1 MESNFFNMMLML
13 KRVGLMCV
21 FALNMVLALAQAPG
35 TVFPSGTFGVDYNA
49 FNSKNK
55 REGEWIRVYKSNP
68 KVMYYRGAFL
78 NGVPIGVFEF
88 YNEKGYLKSTVNH
101 IQDTTIN
108 DVVNYYSDG
117 KTVNSKG
124 RYVGK
129 KVGKTWERQK
139 QGLWEFFDADGR
151 LIRFE
156 NYKDNLLNGESKVY
170 FANGQISHEMIFLND
185 KMNGPFTEYTVEGK
199 ISKKGTYKNGIYD
212 GNIVVNY
219 DSGKKKEEGKFV
231 NGLRE
236 GSWNFYLETGLPELT
251 IWFKADKI
259 EKKHYANGTFQ
270 TYYDSGIPQSEY
282 TYKNYNK
289 EGAFAEYYDKGS
301 YEQIPAS
308 PEDVAQGIAY
318 REQLKGT
325 QVKQKGKYVNGQL
338 SGEVLYFKISGE
350 LEKTEVYENGK
361 LKETK

>member
-1 MESNFFNMMLML
+1 MKSKFSSMNVKSKWLVCVVVFFMSSI
-13 KRVGLMCV
+13 VA
-21 FALNMVLALAQAPG
+21 FAQAPG
-35 TVFPSGTFGVDYNA
+35 KILPEGTFGVDYNA
-49 FNSKNK
+49 FNSVNK
-55 REGEWIRVYKSNP
+55 REGLWIRVYKSNP
-68 KVMYYRGAFL
+68 KVMYYRGTFK
-78 NGVPIGVFEF
+78 NGVPTGVFEF
-88 YNEKGYLKSTVNH
+88 YDEKGMLKSTVDH

-108 DVVNYYSDG
+108 DVVNFYADG

-139 QGLWEFFDADGR
+139 QGLWEFFDTEGR

-156 NYKDNLLNGESKVY
+156 NYKDNLLNGESKVFY
-170 FANGQISHEMIFLND
+170 ANGQVSHEMSYLND
-185 KMNGPFTEYTVEGK
+185 KLNGPFTEYTVEGK
-199 ISKKGTYKNGIYD
+199 ISKKGNYKNGIYD
-212 GNIVVNY
+212 GSIVVNY

-231 NGLRE
+231 NGMRE

-270 TYYDSGIPQSEY
+270 TFYDSGIPQSEY
-282 TYKNYNK
+282 TYKNYLK
-289 EGAFAEYYDKGS
+289 EGAFAEYYDKGN

-325 QVKQKGKYVNGQL
+325 QVKQKGKYLNGQL
-338 SGEVLYFKISGE
+338 QGEVFYYKISGE

>member
-1 MESNFFNMMLML
+1 MKVML
-13 KRVGLMCV
+13 KQVVLIVV
-21 FALNMVLALAQAPG
+21 FALNFLVTSAQAPG
-35 TVFPSGTFGVDYNA
+35 TIFPTGAFGTDYNT
-49 FNSKNK
+49 FNANNK
-55 REGEWIRVYKSNP
+55 KEGVWIRVYKSNP
-68 KVMYYRGAFL
+68 KVMYYKGNFK

-88 YNEKGYLKSTVNH
+88 YNDKGLLKSTVNH

-108 DVVNYYSDG
+108 DVVNYYADG

-129 KVGKTWERQK
+129 KIGSAWERQK
-139 QGLWEFFDADGR
+139 EGRWEFYDAEGR

-156 NYKDNLLNGESKVY
+156 NYKDNLLNGESKIF
-170 FANGQISHEMIFLND
+170 FANGKASHEMNYLYD
-185 KMNGPFTEYTVEGK
+185 KLEGPFTEYTIDGK
-199 ISKKGTYKNGIYD
+199 TSKKGAYKNGIYD

-270 TYYDSGIPQSEY
+270 TYFDSGIPQSEY

-325 QVKQKGKYVNGQL
+325 QVKQKGKYLNGQL
-338 SGEVLYFKISGE
+338 NGDVLYYKISGE

>member
-1 MESNFFNMMLML
+1 MKSNFSDMIEMV
-13 KRVGLMCV
+13 KRIGLV
-21 FALNMVLALAQAPG
+21 VAFALNLILVAAQAPG
-35 TVFPSGTFGVDYNA
+35 TVFPSGTFGVDYNT
-49 FNSKNK
+49 FNSSNK
-55 REGEWIRVYKSNP
+55 REGVWIRVYKSNP
-68 KVMYYRGAFL
+68 KVMYYKGIFK
-78 NGVPIGVFEF
+78 NGVPTGIFEF
-88 YNEKGYLKSTVNH
+88 YNDKGLLKSTVNH
-101 IQDTTIN
+101 VQDTTVN
-108 DVVNYYSDG
+108 DVVNYYADG

-129 KVGKTWERQK
+129 KVAGVWQRQK
-139 QGLWEFFDADGR
+139 QGRWEFFDDEGR

-170 FANGQISHEMIFLND
+170 FANGQVSHEMIYIND
-185 KMNGPFTEYTVEGK
+185 KLNGPFAEYTIEGK
-199 ISKKGTYKNGIYD
+199 VSKKGGYKDGVYD
-212 GNIVVNY
+212 GSIVVNY
-219 DSGKKKEEGKFV
+219 DSGNKKEEGKFI
-231 NGLRE
+231 NGMHE
-236 GSWNFYLETGLPELT
+236 GAWNFYLETGLPELT
-251 IWFKADKI
+251 IWFKSDKI

-289 EGAFAEYYDKGS
+289 EGAFAEYYDKGT

-308 PEDVAQGIAY
+308 PEDVAQGIMF

>member
-1 MESNFFNMMLML
+1 MNINVKSGFLIFLL
-13 KRVGLMCV
+13 G
-21 FALNMVLALAQAPG
+21 LNMLNAIAQAPG
-35 TVFPSGTFGVDYNA
+35 TVFPTGTFGVDYNV
-49 FNSKNK
+49 FNASNK
-55 REGEWIRVYKSNP
+55 REGVWIRVYKTNP
-68 KVMYYRGAFL
+68 KVMYYKGSFK

-88 YNEKGYLKSTVNH
+88 YNDKGLLKSTVNH

-108 DVVNYYSDG
+108 DVVNYYADG
-117 KTVNSKG
+117 KTLNSKG

-129 KVGKTWERQK
+129 VVARKWERQK
-139 QGLWEFFDADGR
+139 QGKWEFFDADGR

-170 FANGQISHEMIFLND
+170 YANGQVSHEMMYLGD
-185 KMNGPFTEYTVEGK
+185 KMNGPFAEYTIEGK
-199 ISKKGTYKNGIYD
+199 VSKKGSYKNGIYD

-231 NGLRE
+231 NGMRD
-236 GSWNFYLETGLPELT
+236 GGWNFYLETGLPELT
-251 IWFKADKI
+251 IWFTADKV

-270 TYYDSGIPQSEY
+270 TFFDSGIPQSEY
-282 TYKNYNK
+282 SYKNYNK
-289 EGAFAEYYDKGS
+289 EGAFVEYYDKGA

-308 PEDVAQGIAY
+308 PEDVAQGIAF

-325 QVKQKGKYVNGQL
+325 QIKQKGKYLNGQL
-338 SGEVLYFKISGE
+338 NGEVLYYKISGE
-350 LEKTEVYENGK
+350 LEKIEVYENGN

>member
-1 MESNFFNMMLML
+1 MKVKL
-13 KRVGLMCV
+13 KWIVW
-21 FALNMVLALAQAPG
+21 LALFSLNVIVAKAQAPG
-35 TVFPSGTFGVDYNA
+35 TIFPSGTFGVDYNA
-49 FNSKNK
+49 FNNKNK

-88 YNEKGYLKSTVNH
+88 YDEKGYLKSTVNH
-101 IQDTTIN
+101 VQDTTDN
-108 DVVNYYSDG
+108 DVVNFYADG

-124 RYVGK
+124 KYIGK
-129 KVGKTWERQK
+129 VVLKKWERQK
-139 QGLWEFFDADGR
+139 QGRWEFFDSDGR

-156 NYKDNLLNGESKVY
+156 YYKDNLLNGESKVFY
-170 FANGQISHEMIFLND
+170 PNGQVSHELSYLND
-185 KMNGPFTEYTVEGK
+185 KLNGPFMEYTVEGK
-199 ISKKGTYKNGIYD
+199 ISKKGTYNNGIYD

-231 NGLRE
+231 NGMRE
-236 GSWNFYLETGLPELT
+236 GGWNFYLETGLPELT
-251 IWFKADKI
+251 IWFKNDKV

-270 TYYDSGIPQSEY
+270 TYFDSGIPQSEY

-289 EGAFAEYYDKGS
+289 DGVFIEYYDKGS

-325 QVKQKGKYVNGQL
+325 QVKQKGKYVNDQL
-338 SGEVLYFKISGE
+338 QGEVFYYKITGE

>member
-1 MESNFFNMMLML
+1 
-13 KRVGLMCV
+13 
-21 FALNMVLALAQAPG
+21 
-35 TVFPSGTFGVDYNA
+35 
-49 FNSKNK
+49 
-55 REGEWIRVYKSNP
+55 
-68 KVMYYRGAFL
+68 
-78 NGVPIGVFEF
+78 
-88 YNEKGYLKSTVNH
+88 
-101 IQDTTIN
+101 
-108 DVVNYYSDG
+108 
-117 KTVNSKG
+117 VNSKG

-129 KVGKTWERQK
+129 VVAKKWERQK
-139 QGLWEFFDADGR
+139 QGRWEFFDADGR

-170 FANGQISHEMIFLND
+170 YANGQVSHEMIYLGD

-199 ISKKGTYKNGIYD
+199 VSKKGSYKNGIYD

-231 NGLRE
+231 NGMRD
-236 GSWNFYLETGLPELT
+236 GGWNFYLETGLPELT
-251 IWFKADKI
+251 IWFKNDKI

-270 TYYDSGIPQSEY
+270 TFFDSGIPQSEY
-282 TYKNYNK
+282 SYKNYNK
-289 EGAFAEYYDKGS
+289 EGAFVEYYDKGT

-308 PEDVAQGIAY
+308 PEDVAQGIAF

-325 QVKQKGKYVNGQL
+325 QVKQKGKYLNGQL
-338 SGEVLYFKISGE
+338 NGEVLYYKISGE

>member
-1 MESNFFNMMLML
+1 MKVML
-13 KRVGLMCV
+13 KQVVLIVV
-21 FALNMVLALAQAPG
+21 FALNFLLTSAQAPG
-35 TVFPSGTFGVDYNA
+35 TIFPSGAFGTDYNT
-49 FNSKNK
+49 FNANNK
-55 REGEWIRVYKSNP
+55 KEGVWIRVYKSNP
-68 KVMYYRGAFL
+68 KVMYYKGNFK

-88 YNEKGYLKSTVNH
+88 YNDKGLLKSTVNH

-108 DVVNYYSDG
+108 DVVNFCADG
-117 KTVNSKG
+117 KTMNSKG

-129 KVGKTWERQK
+129 VVAKKWERQK
-139 QGLWEFFDADGR
+139 QGKWEFFDADGR

-156 NYKDNLLNGESKVY
+156 NYTNNLLNGESKVFY
-170 FANGQISHEMIFLND
+170 ANGQISHEMIYAND
-185 KMNGPFTEYTVEGK
+185 EMNGPFAEYTVEGK
-199 ISKKGTYKNGIYD
+199 LSKKGSYKNGIYD

-231 NGLRE
+231 NGVRD
-236 GSWNFYLETGLPELT
+236 GGWNFYLETGLPELT
-251 IWFKADKI
+251 IWFKNDKI

-289 EGAFAEYYDKGS
+289 EGAFLEYYDKGA

-338 SGEVLYFKISGE
+338 NGEVLYYKISGE
-350 LEKTEVYENGK
+350 LEKTEVYENGN

>member
-1 MESNFFNMMLML
+1 MKSNFFHMKVML
-13 KRVGLMCV
+13 KQVVLIVV
-21 FALNMVLALAQAPG
+21 FALNFLVTSAQAPG
-35 TVFPSGTFGVDYNA
+35 TIFPTGAFGTDYNT
-49 FNSKNK
+49 FNSNNK
-55 REGEWIRVYKSNP
+55 KEGVWIRVYKSNP
-68 KVMYYRGAFL
+68 KVMYYKGNFK

-88 YNEKGYLKSTVNH
+88 YNDKGLLKSTVSH

-108 DVVNYYSDG
+108 DVVNFYADG
-117 KTVNSKG
+117 KTMNSKG

-129 KVGKTWERQK
+129 VVAKKWERQK
-139 QGLWEFFDADGR
+139 QGKWEFFDADGR

-156 NYKDNLLNGESKVY
+156 NYTNNLLNGESKVFY
-170 FANGQISHEMIFLND
+170 ANGQISHEMIYAND
-185 KMNGPFTEYTVEGK
+185 EMNGPFAEYTIEGK
-199 ISKKGTYKNGIYD
+199 VSKKGGYKNGIYD

-219 DSGKKKEEGKFV
+219 DSGKRKEEGKFV
-231 NGLRE
+231 NGVRD
-236 GSWNFYLETGLPELT
+236 GGWNFYLETGLPELT
-251 IWFKADKI
+251 IWFKEDKI

-270 TYYDSGIPQSEY
+270 TFYDSGIPQSEY
-282 TYKNYNK
+282 TYKSYNK
-289 EGAFAEYYDKGS
+289 EGAFIEYYDKGS

-338 SGEVLYFKISGE
+338 NGEVLYYKISGE

>member
-1 MESNFFNMMLML
+1 MNLVVKRAFCGVVFF
-13 KRVGLMCV
+13 
-21 FALNMVLALAQAPG
+21 LNSLFILAQAPG

-49 FNSKNK
+49 FNSNNK
-55 REGEWIRVYKSNP
+55 REGVWIRVYKSNP
-68 KVMYYRGAFL
+68 KVMYYKGTFK
-78 NGVPIGVFEF
+78 NGVPVGFFEF
-88 YNEKGYLKSTVNH
+88 YNEKGLLKSTVNH
-101 IQDTTIN
+101 VQDTTVN
-108 DVVNYYSDG
+108 DVVNYYADG
-117 KTVNSKG
+117 KTINSRG

-129 KVGKTWERQK
+129 IVSKKWERQK
-139 QGLWEFFDADGR
+139 QGKWEFFDSEGR

-170 FANGQISHEMIFLND
+170 YANGQVSHEMSYLND
-185 KMNGPFTEYTVEGK
+185 KMNGPFIEYTLEGK
-199 ISKKGTYKNGIYD
+199 VSKKGTYKNGIYD

-231 NGLRE
+231 NGMRD
-236 GSWNFYLETGLPELT
+236 GGWNFYLETGLPELT
-251 IWFKADKI
+251 IWFKNDKI

-270 TYYDSGIPQSEY
+270 TFYDSGIPQSEY
-282 TYKNYNK
+282 TYKNYQR
-289 EGAFAEYYDKGS
+289 EGAFAEYYDKGT

-325 QVKQKGKYVNGQL
+325 QVKQKGKYLNGQL
-338 SGEVLYFKISGE
+338 NGEVFYYKISGE

>member
-1 MESNFFNMMLML
+1 MKMILKQVILM
-13 KRVGLMCV
+13 VIFC
-21 FALNMVLALAQAPG
+21 LNMLLAAAQAPG
-35 TVFPSGTFGVDYNA
+35 TIFPSGTFGVDYNI
-49 FNSKNK
+49 FNNSNK
-55 REGEWIRVYKSNP
+55 REGVWIRVYKSNP
-68 KVMYYRGAFL
+68 KVMYYKGIFK
-78 NGVPIGVFEF
+78 NGVPTGIFEF
-88 YNEKGYLKSTVNH
+88 YNEKGLLKSTVNH
-101 IQDTTIN
+101 IQDTTVN
-108 DVVNYYSDG
+108 DVVNYYADG

-129 KVGKTWERQK
+129 VVAKKWERQK
-139 QGLWEFFDADGR
+139 QGKWEFFDAEGR

-156 NYKDNLLNGESKVY
+156 NYKDNILNGESKVFY
-170 FANGQISHEMIFLND
+170 ANGQISHEMIYLND
-185 KMNGPFTEYTVEGK
+185 EMNGPFTEFTVEGK
-199 ISKKGTYKNGIYD
+199 LSKKGSYKNGIYD

-251 IWFKADKI
+251 IWFKNDKI

-350 LEKTEVYENGK
+350 LEKTELYENGK

>member
-1 MESNFFNMMLML
+1 MNVNLKGGLLVFFLCWNM
-13 KRVGLMCV
+13 
-21 FALNMVLALAQAPG
+21 LNAYAQAPG
-35 TVFPSGTFGVDYNA
+35 TVFPTGTYGVDYNL
-49 FNSKNK
+49 FNASNK
-55 REGEWIRVYKSNP
+55 REGVWIRVYKSNP
-68 KVMYYRGAFL
+68 KVMYYKGNFK

-88 YNEKGYLKSTVNH
+88 YNEKGLLKSTVNH

-108 DVVNYYSDG
+108 DVVNFYADG

-129 KVGKTWERQK
+129 VLAKKWERQK
-139 QGLWEFFDADGR
+139 QGKWEFFDADGR

-156 NYKDNLLNGESKVY
+156 NYRDNLLNGESKVFY
-170 FANGQISHEMIFLND
+170 SNGQVSHEMVYLND

-199 ISKKGTYKNGIYD
+199 VSKKGSYKNGIYD

-219 DSGKKKEEGKFV
+219 DSGNKKEEGKFV
-231 NGLRE
+231 NGVRD
-236 GSWNFYLETGLPELT
+236 GGWNFYLETGLPELT
-251 IWFKADKI
+251 IWFKNDKI

-289 EGAFAEYYDKGS
+289 EGAFVEYYDKGA

-325 QVKQKGKYVNGQL
+325 QVKQKGKYLSGQL
-338 SGEVLYFKISGE
+338 NGEVLYFKISGE
-350 LEKTEVYENGK
+350 LEKTEMYENGT

>member
-1 MESNFFNMMLML
+1 MNVNVKGVFFGFLL
-13 KRVGLMCV
+13 C
-21 FALNMVLALAQAPG
+21 LNILNAIAQAPG
-35 TVFPSGTFGVDYNA
+35 TVFPKGTFGVDYNL
-49 FNSKNK
+49 FNASNK
-55 REGEWIRVYKSNP
+55 REGVWIRVYKSNP
-68 KVMYYRGAFL
+68 KVMYYKGNFK
-78 NGVPIGVFEF
+78 NGVPTGVFEF
-88 YNEKGYLKSTVNH
+88 YNDKGLLKSTVNH

-108 DVVNYYSDG
+108 DVVNYYADG
-117 KTVNSKG
+117 KTVNSRG

-129 KVGKTWERQK
+129 VVAKKWERQK
-139 QGLWEFFDADGR
+139 EGKWEFFDDEGR

-156 NYKDNLLNGESKVY
+156 YYKDNLLNGESKVY
-170 FANGQISHEMIFLND
+170 YANGQVSHEMIYLGD
-185 KMNGPFTEYTVEGK
+185 ELNGPFTEYTVEGK
-199 ISKKGTYKNGIYD
+199 VSKKGSYKNGIYD

-236 GSWNFYLETGLPELT
+236 GGWNFYLETGLPELT
-251 IWFKADKI
+251 IWFKSDKV

-270 TYYDSGIPQSEY
+270 TFFDSGIPQSEY
-282 TYKNYNK
+282 SYKNYNK
-289 EGAFAEYYDKGS
+289 EGAFVEYYDKGA

-325 QVKQKGKYVNGQL
+325 QVKQKGKYVNGL
-338 SGEVLYFKISGE
+338 LEGDVLYYKITGE
-350 LEKTEVYENGK
+350 LEKTEVYEKGK